1 MMNLRFDFIFTYWI
15 VGWYILYV
23 AGLVSYNPLG
33 ILLLNLLA
41 HVMMLMVMLYY
52 SYSYTL
58 LFVVQIVL
66 LNVLPLWYIWKNPY
80 AEKDLYAS
88 IVVTL
93 MYLIWTWIHQMNVIS
108 LYQGIFQN
116 VANNQVLEPGMK
128 LFYRFLS
135 YVKPV

>member
-23 AGLVSYNPLG
+23 AGRVSYNPLG

-41 HVMMLMVMLYY
+41 HVIMLMVMLYY
-52 SYSYTL
+52 SYSYIL

-80 AEKDLYAS
+80 VEKDLYAS

-93 MYLIWTWIHQMNVIS
+93 MYLTWVWIHQMNVIS
-108 LYQGIFQN
+108 LYQSIFQK
-116 VANNQVLEPGMK
+116 VANNHVLEPGMK
-128 LFYRFLS
+128 LFYRFLL

>member
-33 ILLLNLLA
+33 ILLLNLFA
-41 HVMMLMVMLYY
+41 HTIMLMIMLYY
-52 SYSYTL
+52 SYSYTFI
-58 LFVVQIVL
+58 FVGQIIL
-66 LNVLPLWYIWKNPY
+66 LNILPLWHIWKNPY
-80 AEKDLYAS
+80 VEKDLYAS

-93 MYLIWTWIHQMNVIS
+93 MYLTWTWIHQVNLIS
-108 LYQGIFQN
+108 LYQHLIQM

-128 LFYRFLS
+128 HFFRFLS
-135 YVKPV
+135 YVRTV